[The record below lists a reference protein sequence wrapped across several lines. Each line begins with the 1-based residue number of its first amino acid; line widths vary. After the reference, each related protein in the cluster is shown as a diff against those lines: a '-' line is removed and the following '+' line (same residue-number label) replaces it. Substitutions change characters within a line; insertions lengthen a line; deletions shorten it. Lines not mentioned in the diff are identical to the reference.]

1 MDVKYLL
8 QILLL
13 IVFFIGFHY
22 ISIRRRSKRYEL
34 FHIIL
39 KEKCS
44 FLYSSFSKHIQ
55 KKKIC
60 AFDKYQ
66 IWRYIEKR
74 RKSSFI

>member
-8 QILLL
+8 QILLF

-34 FHIIL
+34 FRIIL
-39 KEKCS
+39 REKCS

>member
-8 QILLL
+8 QILLFIL
-13 IVFFIGFHY
+13 FFVGLHY
-22 ISIRRRSKRYEL
+22 ISIRRHSKRYEL

-39 KEKCS
+39 REKCS
-44 FLYSSFSKHIQ
+44 FLYSSFSKHIE